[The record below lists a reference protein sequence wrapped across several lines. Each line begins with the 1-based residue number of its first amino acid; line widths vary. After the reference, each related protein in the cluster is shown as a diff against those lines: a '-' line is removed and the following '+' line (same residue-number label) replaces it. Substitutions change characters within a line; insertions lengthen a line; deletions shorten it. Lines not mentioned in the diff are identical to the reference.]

1 MFGMVGATMLLALR
15 EIRRHILRSFLTTLG
30 IIIGVAAVITMVTL
44 GRGLTASVQED
55 IAGLGADVFIVFPTN
70 TDRGPPRPFDDAD
83 IRAVERQVPGVL
95 GAAGSVTSNAVA
107 FHNGQDWSTTVQ
119 GADPEFF
126 EAQSIDI
133 VQGRGFSDT
142 EVAMGRSVCI
152 LGPKVVEEIF
162 VEDEVLGEQMRVG
175 NVSCQVIG
183 VIDER
188 ANAVGGGN
196 DADDIVFMPLKTV
209 QRRFVGGT
217 DVQFFVVK
225 YDGTYASGSVQ
236 ESLIDLLRERRVLQE
251 GQENDF
257 NIIDTAEIN
266 DTVNQVTGVMT
277 LVVTAIAAI
286 SLLVGGIGI
295 MNIMLV
301 SVTERTREIGIRL
314 AIGALAREVRLQFL
328 TEAVVLCCFGGLV
341 GMALAFGAS
350 VLLSGAIDI
359 PFIFD
364 PVINIMSFIFSAV
377 MGVIFGYYPAHRA
390 SKLDPIDALRHE

>member
-1 MFGMVGATMLLALR
+1 MFGMVGATFLLALR
-15 EIRRHILRSFLTTLG
+15 EIRRHLLRSFLTTLG

-55 IAGLGADVFIVFPTN
+55 IAGLGADNLIVFPVG

-83 IRAVERQVPGVL
+83 IRAVERQVTGVL
-95 GAAGSVTSNAVA
+95 GAAGSSSSNAIA
-107 FHNGQDWSTTVQ
+107 FHNGQDWSTSVQ

-126 EAQSIDI
+126 AAQSIDVI
-133 VQGRGFSDT
+133 EGRGFSAT
-142 EVAMGRSVCI
+142 EVAMGKSVCI
-152 LGPKVVEEIF
+152 LGPKIVEEIF

-188 ANAVGGGN
+188 ANAPGPGN
-196 DADDIVFMPLKTV
+196 DPDDVVFMPLKTV
-209 QRRFVGGT
+209 QRRFTGGT

-225 YDGTYASGSVQ
+225 YDSDYTSAAVQ
-236 ESLIDLLRERRVLQE
+236 QNLIDLLRERRVLQGDE
-251 GQENDF
+251 DNDF
-257 NIIDTAEIN
+257 NIVDTAQIN

-350 VLLSGAIDI
+350 VLLAGAIDI

-364 PVINIMSFIFSAV
+364 PFINIASFIFSAV
-377 MGVIFGYYPAHRA
+377 MGVVFGYYPAHRA

>member
-55 IAGLGADVFIVFPTN
+55 IAGLGADIFIVFPTD
-70 TDRGPPRPFDDAD
+70 TDRGPGRAFDDAD
-83 IRAVERQVPGVL
+83 IRAVERQISGVL
-95 GAAGSVTSNAVA
+95 GAAGSVQSNAIA
-107 FHNGQDWSTTVQ
+107 FHNGQDWTTTVQ

-126 EAQSIDI
+126 EAQSIDVI
-133 VQGRGFSDT
+133 QGRGFTDS
-142 EVAMGRSVCI
+142 EASMGKSVCI

-162 VEDEVLGEQMRVG
+162 VENEVLGEQMRIG

-188 ANAVGGGN
+188 ASAVGGGN
-196 DADDIVFMPLKTV
+196 DANDIVYMPLKTV

-225 YDGTYASGSVQ
+225 YDGTYTSGSVQ
-236 ESLIDLLRERRVLQE
+236 ESLVDLLRERRTLQD

-286 SLLVGGIGI
+286 TVTTAVMVPVTLFTVSL
-295 MNIMLV
+295 M
-301 SVTERTREIGIRL
+301 
-314 AIGALAREVRLQFL
+314 
-328 TEAVVLCCFGGLV
+328 
-341 GMALAFGAS
+341 
-350 VLLSGAIDI
+350 
-359 PFIFD
+359 
-364 PVINIMSFIFSAV
+364 SAV
-377 MGVIFGYYPAHRA
+377 SMMLKSFA
-390 SKLDPIDALRHE
+390 SPSWITRRSRSRSISCCWIEALV